1 MKKWIVSCS
10 EKHQKLNKCRYE
22 KMTDQKKS
30 RAFRIHSNMSRH
42 EMPNMLKKMIV
53 SCLGN
58 IKFLAGVWN
67 EKMMGPK
74 KIRYSGFTQKLL

>member
-1 MKKWIVSCS
+1 MFRKTVKFQQVL
-10 EKHQKLNKCRYE
+10 ELKN
-22 KMTDQKKS
+22 DGPKKS

-42 EMPNMLKKMIV
+42 EMPNKLKKMIV

-67 EKMMGPK
+67 EKMTGPK
-74 KIRYSGFTQKLL
+74 KKRYSRFTQKLL